1 MCAKYP
7 ALSFSDVRK
16 NWRLLLVCQLRNSGT
31 LTLHFAHSHPLF
43 FGSVPPEYNSDEC
56 LWTLTHAG
64 VTTTK
69 KVVTITLDAE
79 MPGRKRRRFTECIEL
94 LTPICLLP
102 FLFVN
107 KRAAFEQD
115 DGAAQEGVGIYCIVL
130 TLAGLVGLLLPP
142 PIAAM
147 LPFTIL
153 PLGDVYGADEL
164 AAEYL
169 ELRILVACLM
179 FAIAIVADETRVFYR
194 FCLFTLERYAL
205 RMQPLFLYLQL
216 LVLLLSTVL
225 PSTLIVIL
233 SSVVIERFVSTVH
246 KEVAGTDQRRR
257 KRSAPALKSLQYFY
271 DEKRKR
277 GGPHPTGVDTRDLF
291 RKAKSVSAIS
301 DSVPA
306 SESRVNLDTYA
317 GSSSLLSRYKL
328 HPSWRTVES
337 TNVSSSSAQVDRSSH
352 KTSFGRIGFSSH
364 DEGPCQVPARR
375 IRSFGGVSKAPS
387 SILKSKPLSPP
398 LATPPEAYTLAPPAP
413 SSLSPLAEKAERRRG
428 TFPMFVTPLRDVD
441 HESVQG
447 QAVTSPSSPPQTF
460 VSARASPTTSR
471 SKRSSRCSYPNEP
484 KVPETP
490 EPERMQTKDRSAVE
504 KSHSLPCSSARECGS
519 SPLVGSPSAHS
530 SLSKKSRAKAS
541 SKRTRS
547 LTVASPQ
554 QAGEQSSKISQDGV
568 GHERRDKPVRLGA
581 NGLYRDRDKGG
592 SWRNINSGFTTAVR
606 PAFVAGVT
614 FTAIFGNLINLKTVP
629 TRRTLLGMLD
639 WRSPFPMFLRSH
651 DNECP
656 VSGGSWFA
664 VSLPVVLTCCL
675 MGWIAIYWSSIMSC
689 AYGSQYPE
697 RYTEGPL
704 LGLSV
709 IAMSMLPASR
719 LRHCWSQRL
728 VSWRAV
734 ASRMPWHILF
744 MMGAVMA
751 LTRIVEA
758 YRLVETFLGNV
769 DDHFWE
775 NRSPKSNLFILAS
788 LAAILSEV
796 VISDSLVQLLA
807 PTVLRVASASE
818 VPVSFYAV
826 PVCLVA
832 CINVVLPVSI
842 PIFIMHEH
850 LELKCLQMV
859 AYGVFLK
866 SIAVICV
873 FVSMH
878 TIGFIALQ
886 GDFAVKRN
894 LIRAF
899 DNATNINGTAI

>member
-1 MCAKYP
+1 
-7 ALSFSDVRK
+7 
-16 NWRLLLVCQLRNSGT
+16 
-31 LTLHFAHSHPLF
+31 
-43 FGSVPPEYNSDEC
+43 
-56 LWTLTHAG
+56 
-64 VTTTK
+64 
-69 KVVTITLDAE
+69 

-107 KRAAFEQD
+107 K
-115 DGAAQEGVGIYCIVL
+115 EGVGIYCIVL

-246 KEVAGTDQRRR
+246 KEVAGTDQRDGTI
-257 KRSAPALKSLQYFY
+257 SARLENLQYFY

-592 SWRNINSGFTTAVR
+592 SWRNINSGANPVSHTCVQKIPVADYFEHQTSTFRVRAFTTAVR

-639 WRSPFPMFLRSH
+639 CH

-689 AYGSQYPE
+689 ADDVEEQTHEDLSKCARARRRNIKEHITRDVLLFGLVVCLPVAFSAYGSQYPE